1 MGLYQDRVLPFLTHV
16 AMSNRQLIEYRTR
29 VVSAA
34 RGRVLEVGIGSG
46 LNMPYYGNE
55 VSSIYGIDPSTGLLS
70 RPLGSSRVPSGTSAT
85 WAYAVRRTWPRA
97 RSPGCMVPKP
107 THALLAMPGWRLSPQ
122 SQDRCSRR
130 RFWIS
135 YRSFARRIY
144 AGAEPVHVHV
154 RGLGTP
160 KNLRGVRSV

>member
-46 LNMPYYGNE
+46 LNISYYGNE

-70 RPLGSSRVPSGTSAT
+70 RASRQEQGKAVLTGASAEAIPLEKAAFDT
-85 WAYAVRRTWPRA
+85 W
-97 RSPGCMVPKP
+97 
-107 THALLAMPGWRLSPQ
+107 
-122 SQDRCSRR
+122 
-130 RFWIS
+130 
-135 YRSFARRIY
+135 
-144 AGAEPVHVHV
+144 
-154 RGLGTP
+154 
-160 KNLRGVRSV
+160 